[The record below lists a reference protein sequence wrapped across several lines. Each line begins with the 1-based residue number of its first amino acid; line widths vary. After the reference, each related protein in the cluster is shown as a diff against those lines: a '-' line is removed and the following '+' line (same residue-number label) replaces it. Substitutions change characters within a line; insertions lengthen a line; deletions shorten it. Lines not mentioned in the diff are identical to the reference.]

1 MKMMVVIIHV
11 DDLEIRNQE
20 VLSCTKENKEFSH
33 KRRLAHVLICS
44 YNISNACFRINF

>member
-33 KRRLAHVLICS
+33 NHRPARVLTCS
-44 YNISNACFRINF
+44 YNISNACFKINF